1 MSEKQDTPTLLA
13 VIRIRGRINVFYK
26 IQQTLDMLNIRKTNY
41 MSLFP
46 NTSSTLGMLKRAK
59 DHVTWG
65 EINQEALEHV
75 LRKRGEIEGKIRL
88 TDKFVKENSDYPTIK
103 SLSKAL
109 MNGETII
116 QKVPNL
122 KKFFRLHPARKGYK
136 SVKRSFADGG
146 DLGYRGSAINEL
158 IVRMA

>member
-1 MSEKQDTPTLLA
+1 MSEKQDTPELLA

-26 IQQTLDMLNIRKTNY
+26 IQQTLDMLNIRK
-41 MSLFP
+41 
-46 NTSSTLGMLKRAK
+46 K
-59 DHVTWG
+59 
-65 EINQEALEHV
+65 INQEALEHV
-75 LRKRGEIEGKIRL
+75 LRKRGEVEGRTKL
-88 TDKFVKENSDYPTIK
+88 TDKIVKENTEYPTIK

-109 MNGETII
+109 IKGETII
-116 QKVPNL
+116 QKIPTL

-136 SVKRSFADGG
+136 SVKRNFADGG

>member
-1 MSEKQDTPTLLA
+1 MSEKQDTQELLA
-13 VIRIRGRINVFYK
+13 VIRIRGRINVFFK
-26 IQQTLDMLNIRKTNY
+26 VQETLNMLNIRKTNY

-46 NTSSTLGMLKRAK
+46 KTPSTLGMLKRAK

-75 LRKRGEIEGKIRL
+75 LRRRGEIEGKIRL
-88 TDKFVKENSDYPTIK
+88 TDNIVKENTEYPTIK

-109 MNGETII
+109 FKGETII
-116 QKVPNL
+116 QKLPKL

-136 SVKRSFADGG
+136 SVKRNFADGG